1 MPICNIAHAL
11 SLRAQESPERSAIH
25 FPVGMAGERVRYRSM
40 SYAELDAR
48 SSAIAAGL
56 TGYGIGRG
64 VRTVLMV
71 RPSPELYLLMFALF
85 KAGAVPVLVDP
96 GISKRAL
103 STCLA
108 EAQPAAFVGVSLA
121 HAARLVLGWARSSV
135 QRSVTVGSRWFWG
148 GATLRQ
154 IEKRGASQ
162 PSQVVETRSDE
173 LAAVLFTS
181 GSTGIPKGV
190 EYQHGQFA
198 AQVELLRTGLGI
210 VPGEINLPTFPPF
223 ALFDPALGSTSVIP
237 LMDPTSPA
245 HADPRKLISA
255 IEQFSVSM
263 MFGSPAL
270 LRTLVHF
277 AVQQQITL
285 PTLKMVL
292 SAGAPVPPDLVELS
306 YRMLKPN
313 ARLYTPYGATEVL
326 PVALVEGRELLGAA
340 RKLSENGAGICVG
353 TPLPQNL
360 VRIIKIRDDA
370 IPLWD
375 DALLAP
381 AGQVGEITV
390 RGPSVTHAYFGR
402 PQATDLAKIREG
414 SESVHRMGDVGYF
427 DSSGKLWYAG
437 RKSHRVATATQ
448 TLFSEQVEAVFNQ
461 HPQIRRSAL
470 VGVGAAPQRALVL
483 YELKAGAQAHANL
496 ATELRQRALLHPHT
510 AELVEFLH
518 YPRVFPVDIRHNA
531 KIGREQLARW
541 ATQQLATR

>member
-1 MPICNIAHAL
+1 MSICNIAHAL
-11 SLRAQESPERSAIH
+11 SQRAQESPERNAIH
-25 FPVGMAGERVRYRSM
+25 FPLGVASERVLYGSL

-56 TGYGIGRG
+56 AEYGIGRG

-103 STCLA
+103 KTCLA
-108 EAQPAAFVGVSLA
+108 EAQPAAFVGISLA
-121 HAARLVLGWARSSV
+121 HAARVVLGWARTSIK
-135 QRSVTVGSRWFWG
+135 RSVTVGSRWFWG
-148 GATLRQ
+148 GATLSQ
-154 IEKRGASQ
+154 IEARGASQ
-162 PSQVVETRSDE
+162 PALFVETRSDE

-198 AQVELLRTGLGI
+198 AQVELLRAGLKI
-210 VPGEINLPTFPPF
+210 APGEINLPTFPPF

-237 LMDPTSPA
+237 LMDPTRPA
-245 HADPRKLISA
+245 RADPRKLISA

-270 LRTLVHF
+270 LRTLANF
-277 AVQQQITL
+277 AVQQRITL

-306 YRMLKPN
+306 YRMLKPD
-313 ARLYTPYGATEVL
+313 ALLYTPYGATEVL
-326 PVALVEGRELLGAA
+326 PVALVEGRELLGATRTA
-340 RKLSENGAGICVG
+340 SENGAGICVG

-370 IPLWD
+370 IPHWND
-375 DALLAP
+375 TLLAP

-390 RGPSVTHAYFGR
+390 RGPSVTQAYFGR
-402 PQATDLAKIREG
+402 PKATELAKIREG
-414 SESVHRMGDVGYF
+414 SETVHRMGDVGYF
-427 DSSGKLWYAG
+427 DSAGKLWYAG
-437 RKSHRVATATQ
+437 RKSHRVDTATG

-461 HPQIRRSAL
+461 HPQVRRSAL
-470 VGVGAAPQRALVL
+470 VGVAASPQRALVL
-483 YELKAGAQAHANL
+483 YELKAGVPAHAGL
-496 ATELRQRALLHPHT
+496 ERELRERARMHTHT
-510 AELVEFLH
+510 AQLVEFLH
-518 YPRVFPVDIRHNA
+518 YPDEFPVDIRHNA

-541 ATQQLATR
+541 AAEQLAKR